1 MKNFVVLNVW
11 NQKSLDLLANEVKI
25 LKLKLSLSSFNES
38 WKLFHKIVK
47 YESIQMKQN
56 LYPIL
61 SSNFTSLETIIRII
75 VRPQNIQID

>member
-1 MKNFVVLNVW
+1 MKKF
-11 NQKSLDLLANEVKI
+11 
-25 LKLKLSLSSFNES
+25 KLSLSSNES
-38 WKLFHKIVK
+38 WKLFHEIVK

-61 SSNFTSLETIIRII
+61 LSNFTSLETIIRII

>member
-1 MKNFVVLNVW
+1 MKKF
-11 NQKSLDLLANEVKI
+11 
-25 LKLKLSLSSFNES
+25 KLSLSSNES
-38 WKLFHKIVK
+38 WKLFHEIIK

-61 SSNFTSLETIIRII
+61 SSNFISLETIIRII